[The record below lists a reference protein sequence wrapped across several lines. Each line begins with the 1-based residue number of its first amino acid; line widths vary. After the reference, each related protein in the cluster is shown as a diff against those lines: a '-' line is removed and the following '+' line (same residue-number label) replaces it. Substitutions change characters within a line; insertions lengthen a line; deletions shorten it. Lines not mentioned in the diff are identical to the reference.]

1 MPGPAGPSPKLLG
14 RIAAVLLA
22 GIFVAIVW
30 WAVSRNPAPTPSGP
44 GPINTDEIPDIT
56 DIETGESIVITLAD
70 RNDPG
75 RVAGVIEA
83 DRFDPVGNGERLLTN
98 PRAWLYPSGGRAV
111 RVTAERARLVM
122 PSANQSPESGTLEG
136 NVRVL
141 VYEHDA
147 APGDPP
153 PADAAPMLTGTFEAP
168 VRFES
173 RYLRLSSD
181 GPFSLIG
188 ERLRFQGADLS
199 VLLNQVRDRVELI
212 EITRGGR
219 LEFLPTASDRT
230 EPSPTQGEPMAT
242 IDPAGPTPIGETPAA
257 IAGTPPA
264 TPGTATPKID
274 LYHAILSEEVVVSM
288 GTARAEGDRLELFA
302 RTTDNQLPSDSLAR
316 VGFART
322 APVQEI
328 PQAAPRP
335 ATPTTPGTT
344 TTSDDTAA
352 AEPIDL
358 SPPIAQAPTPDTTLT
373 VIWQGSMAIRPVEQ
387 TPAELTEDDAALAMF
402 GADAPVR
409 FEDPARGAT
418 GSAKSVRYAASRAV
432 LSLESGDEPVR
443 VAIEDAGEGAFTR
456 VDADL
461 RSGIIRLP
469 GRGSA
474 RSRTDAA
481 LRWSDSA
488 HLTLAVRDDQLT
500 DRLTEAT
507 FTGEV
512 LATQQDAIL
521 AGESLETVFSA
532 GSDGRSALRV
542 ATVTAG
548 GFTGAADDLGSPQSL
563 FADLIR
569 VDFVGDAGKP
579 EPVRIAATGEVIGK
593 ANGAELSADRATATL
608 ARNGLGDLFVR
619 TADAS
624 GAIVYR
630 DSENTTASGSR
641 LAVDGARETL
651 RLSGEQNAPAS
662 ATRGDS
668 SLTGPAI
675 DLDARNRRMSVTG
688 VGRFEHRLRDNAGA
702 ETGRVIADWTDSMR
716 FDDALGRLLCEGGVS
731 VVSTPDAYTRDT
743 LKAARIEVEMT
754 PRLTPDRVGGRGTSE
769 RQVTIARAYGGS
781 SDSGPAPATAETR
794 TYDPANPERV
804 TGLLYLESDQIV
816 ADNQR
821 AQLRV
826 PGAGTLLV
834 LDRREENQAGAGT
847 DGIGNSLGPGL
858 TRFNWGQSMTLDR
871 PAGIG
876 EMRGDVRVV
885 HKTIAK
891 GAGSE
896 QLAYLDCDELTARFG
911 QLTRDTGAEDR
922 FALDTA
928 DARGRVSFRAGG
940 KTLSADGARYEA
952 ARSVLYTLAAP
963 GNMVTLTEPG
973 RAAPLS
979 ARAISWDLARDLI
992 EINRPSPV
1000 VLPGN

>member
-14 RIAAVLLA
+14 RLAAVLLA
-22 GIFVAIVW
+22 GVFVAIVW
-30 WAVSRNPAPTPSGP
+30 WAVARNPAPTPTGP
-44 GPINTDEIPDIT
+44 GPIDVDEIPDIT

-111 RVTAERARLVM
+111 RVTADRARLVM

-136 NVRVL
+136 DVRVL

-147 APGDPP
+147 GPGDPP
-153 PADAAPMLTGTFEAP
+153 PADAAPMLTGTFDAP

-181 GPFSLIG
+181 GPFSLVG
-188 ERLRFQGADLS
+188 ERLRFEGADLS

-219 LEFLPTASDRT
+219 LEFLPGSAEQPEQASGL
-230 EPSPTQGEPMAT
+230 GERAEAT
-242 IDPAGPTPIGETPAA
+242 TPPDPAPTGESPPPIATAPPTTNSATAA
-257 IAGTPPA
+257 
-264 TPGTATPKID
+264 KID

-316 VGFART
+316 VGFSR
-322 APVQEI
+322 
-328 PQAAPRP
+328 
-335 ATPTTPGTT
+335 
-344 TTSDDTAA
+344 TAA
-352 AEPIDL
+352 ARPAPPAADADTTSGSTMSSGNAAADSAGI
-358 SPPIAQAPTPDTTLT
+358 SPPTIAEGPTPDATLT
-373 VIWQGSMAIRPVEQ
+373 VIWQGSMAIRPVE
-387 TPAELTEDDAALAMF
+387 TVPPELTSDDAALAMF
-402 GADAPVR
+402 GTAAPVR

-418 GSAKSVRYAASRAV
+418 GSAASVRYAASRAV
-432 LSLESGDEPVR
+432 LSLEAGDDPVQ
-443 VAIEDAGEGAFTR
+443 VAIEDAGEGSFAR

-461 RSGIIRLP
+461 RTGVIRLP

-481 LRWSDSA
+481 LRWSESA
-488 HLTLAVRDDQLT
+488 RLTLGTTEGQLT
-500 DRLTEAT
+500 DRLMDAT

-521 AGESLETVFSA
+521 SGDTLETVFA
-532 GSDGRSALRV
+532 PGSDGRSALRV
-542 ATVTAG
+542 ATVTGG
-548 GFTGAADDLGSPQSL
+548 GFTGAADDLGRPQSL
-563 FADLIR
+563 FAELIR
-569 VDFVGDAGKP
+569 VDFVGNAGRP
-579 EPVRIAATGEVIGK
+579 EPVRIAATGDVVGK
-593 ANGAELSADRATATL
+593 ANGAELVADRATATL
-608 ARNGLGDLFVR
+608 ARNGMGDLFVR

-630 DSENTTASGSR
+630 DSQNTTASGSG

-651 RLSGEQNAPAS
+651 RLSGDPTSPAN

-675 DLDARNRRMSVTG
+675 DLDARNRRMAVSG
-688 VGRFEHRLRDNAGA
+688 AGRFQHLLRDDAGT

-716 FDDALGRLLCEGGVS
+716 FDDALGRLVCEGGVS

-743 LKAARIEVEMT
+743 LKAARVEVEMT

-816 ADNQR
+816 ADNER

-834 LDRREENQAGAGT
+834 LDRRDESDAGAEA
-847 DGIGNSLGPGL
+847 DGIGNTLGPGL
-858 TRFNWGQSMTLDR
+858 TRFNWAQSMTLDR

-876 EMRGDVRVV
+876 EMRGDVRVT

-891 GAGSE
+891 GAGAE

-911 QLTRDTGAEDR
+911 QLTRDSGAEDR
-922 FALDTA
+922 FALEAA
-928 DARGRVSFRAGG
+928 DARGRVTFRAGG

-963 GNMVTLTEPG
+963 GNLVTLTEPG